1 MFRPTAILS
10 PRAVGCIAFALAV
23 LVIAATTLIDINGR
37 RPRVLNPKALSATCR
52 VELDGEDRHVEV
64 VINNSS
70 GLLAAI
76 VDQIERASPELNPAA
91 YVSTGQLVVAYADG
105 TSREYELYAPW
116 GHFSH
121 KGSYYQTDL
130 SGLQDAVERGVAD
143 AAETL
148 NQWDSIPSP

>member
-1 MFRPTAILS
+1 MWPGADKLVRRRRMWVSVGQAGAHGGKAATVL
-10 PRAVGCIAFALAV
+10 RAWAEASQRLEMLGRRVALV
-23 LVIAATTLIDINGR
+23 LVETVAG
-37 RPRVLNPKALSATCR
+37 
-52 VELDGEDRHVEV
+52 
-64 VINNSS
+64 
-70 GLLAAI
+70 

-91 YVSTGQLVVAYADG
+91 YVSTGQFVVAYADG